1 MKLRELER
9 THRRRLA
16 ACFLLI
22 VVTGVVFLSYAVVT
36 LFQDRASEDDYWE
49 KSFTE
54 TDSLN
59 QELAQRSRSAVPV
72 EIGTYIEN
80 LKEVS
85 IKTSSFRAVM
95 LVWFKW
101 EGKTTLI

>member
-49 KSFTE
+49 NRLRK
-54 TDSLN
+54 
-59 QELAQRSRSAVPV
+59 Q
-72 EIGTYIEN
+72 IH
-80 LKEVS
+80 S
-85 IKTSSFRAVM
+85 IKSWHKGAGRRCRSKSA
-95 LVWFKW
+95 LIL
-101 EGKTTLI
+101 KT

>member
-72 EIGTYIEN
+72 C
-80 LKEVS
+80 S
-85 IKTSSFRAVM
+85 IAIPSGMTPAIITKMRTSISR
-95 LVWFKW
+95 
-101 EGKTTLI
+101 